1 MAQWIARMPT
11 EHEVDGSTPSVVVYC
26 FVSRSDNAQLMAQL
40 YLCSLAVHMVE
51 CPLLLLESLLYA
63 HCVYFHLA
71 KLPLSRFYR
80 LVGVRVLFLAHIAAL
95 WRFAFPSD
103 TRKAKR
109 LSQAGNMTLY
119 KGTLNHCR
127 SVFTRARLTSGIVR
141 GRMKS

>member
-1 MAQWIARMPT
+1 MRLTVQPRPWSSIVLS
-11 EHEVDGSTPSVVVYC
+11 VDSISPNFWRRYT
-26 FVSRSDNAQLMAQL
+26 F
-40 YLCSLAVHMVE
+40 CSLAVHMVE

-63 HCVYFHLA
+63 HCVFVHLA
-71 KLPLSRFYR
+71 RLPLSRFYR

-119 KGTLNHCR
+119 KGTINHCR
-127 SVFTRARLTSGIVR
+127 SVFTRARLTSEIVR